1 MNVECYSNRR
11 ATSTASTTSTAGGA
25 SAGGRQTA
33 RAPTRG
39 GEAITGSKGGESRSI
54 APRQV
59 RRTRGRTRALVE
71 LLGQTAVGGCVLS
84 IDGDKPIRKGLDGGG
99 QGLESGCRTGVG
111 TGGDV
116 GGELT
121 EEG

>member
-11 ATSTASTTSTAGGA
+11 ATSTASTASAGGA
-25 SAGGRQTA
+25 SAGRRQTA
-33 RAPTRG
+33 RAPARRG
-39 GEAITGSKGGESRSI
+39 ESITGSKGGESRSI
-54 APRQV
+54 TPRQV

-99 QGLESGCRTGVG
+99 QGLESGCRTGIG
-111 TGGDV
+111 TSGDV